1 MHFFPFHKT
10 PHDRPEQLTTDS
22 PHTDAEGRST
32 AGSDV
37 AAHTALKQKRNYGL
51 AQKREQPCAQ
61 KNRVAGIAFCRDAEQ
76 TNRSP
81 CEKNT
86 GTHLKCFYILTK

>member
-37 AAHTALKQKRNYGL
+37 AAHTALKQKRKYGL
-51 AQKREQPCAQ
+51 AQKREQPCAKTAAALRTKKQ
-61 KNRVAGIAFCRDAEQ
+61 GGRHR
-76 TNRSP
+76 
-81 CEKNT
+81 
-86 GTHLKCFYILTK
+86 ILP